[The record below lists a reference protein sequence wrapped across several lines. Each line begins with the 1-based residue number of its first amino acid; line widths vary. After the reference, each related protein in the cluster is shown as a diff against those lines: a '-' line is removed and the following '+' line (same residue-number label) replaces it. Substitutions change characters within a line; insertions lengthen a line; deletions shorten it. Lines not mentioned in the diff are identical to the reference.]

1 MSESAGQP
9 QPPVEW
15 FAGGIIDRERKLNGY
30 LLSPS
35 HPDGRNKLRLWHS
48 VFGIGEG
55 DAELLERLIRE
66 QLVQAQPKEQEG
78 KTPPE
83 GLPEVIRRWEDGA
96 VRSGERAAREVLLS

>member
-66 QLVQAQPKEQEG
+66 QLVQALSPKS
-78 KTPPE
+78 
-83 GLPEVIRRWEDGA
+83 RR
-96 VRSGERAAREVLLS
+96 ARPRPKGCLR